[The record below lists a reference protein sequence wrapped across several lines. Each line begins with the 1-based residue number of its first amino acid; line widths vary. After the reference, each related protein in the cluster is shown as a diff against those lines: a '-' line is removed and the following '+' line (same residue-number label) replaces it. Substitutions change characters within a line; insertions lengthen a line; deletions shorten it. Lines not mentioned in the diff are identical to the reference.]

1 MKRQTVKKSGVHPE
15 CLPRLHIPY
24 GIIKQLKKRALEW
37 LLYQIRVCRKGQS
50 SRAQWY
56 NSQII
61 QDIKILIWHSLGKKK
76 KIVTRAENGRTLIL
90 SHDNIHTQIGKCTTP
105 TLVKR
110 LLRLVT
116 WLNFRFHLLNPCQQL
131 LIIFNGAAQ
140 GDEVEWHY
148 LYF

>member
-1 MKRQTVKKSGVHPE
+1 MTFFGK
-15 CLPRLHIPY
+15 
-24 GIIKQLKKRALEW
+24 
-37 LLYQIRVCRKGQS
+37 
-50 SRAQWY
+50 
-56 NSQII
+56 
-61 QDIKILIWHSLGKKK
+61 KKK

-140 GDEVEWHY
+140 GDEVE
-148 LYF
+148 